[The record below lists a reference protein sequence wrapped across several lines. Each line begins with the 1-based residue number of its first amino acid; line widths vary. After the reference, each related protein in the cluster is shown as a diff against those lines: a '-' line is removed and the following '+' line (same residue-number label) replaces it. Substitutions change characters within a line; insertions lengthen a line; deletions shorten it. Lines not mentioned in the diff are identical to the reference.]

1 MKRSKSLTARQQQV
15 LAFVEDRQQQT
26 GFAPTLQETAKH
38 FGFKSQNTVREHLRL
53 IQKKGFV
60 HRVPGRSR
68 ALVVVRVNGSSNTD
82 SVRVPLLGRI
92 PAGNPVTADEERE
105 ALLTLPSQ
113 FFRGRQLFALRVH
126 GNSMKDAGILNGDIA
141 VLDASRDALDGS
153 ISAVLIDD
161 EATLKRVYRKPEG
174 LVLKAENT
182 DFRDIKISPAEA
194 EQTRIVGV
202 LVGVVRKV

>member
-1 MKRSKSLTARQQQV
+1 
-15 LAFVEDRQQQT
+15 
-26 GFAPTLQETAKH
+26 
-38 FGFKSQNTVREHLRL
+38 
-53 IQKKGFV
+53 
-60 HRVPGRSR
+60 
-68 ALVVVRVNGSSNTD
+68 
-82 SVRVPLLGRI
+82 
-92 PAGNPVTADEERE
+92 
-105 ALLTLPSQ
+105 
-113 FFRGRQLFALRVH
+113 
-126 GNSMKDAGILNGDIA
+126 MKDAGILNGDIA